1 VLLFLFLFILLA
13 YKAFPQDAAA
23 KPGKAA
29 GPNVVAQSPAQAK
42 QLFPYPI
49 ITRTLPNGL
58 RVTVVPAHEFKDA
71 VTFASVVMAG
81 SRNEVHKGKTGLAH
95 LFEHIMFLH
104 EHGGKPGGYEAE
116 MQRMGVDNNAFTD
129 YDMTFYHPTTFTR
142 NLFSQAGPNGERLPG
157 VIELES
163 ERFKGL
169 KLDKKKFQTEAG
181 AVLGEYRRIFSFPE
195 EKMIEDLSPLAF
207 PTHPY
212 GHTVI
217 GYRDD
222 VEKMPEAWDVAWEF
236 YRNYYTPASVAI
248 IVVGDVEPEQVFAEV
263 HKYYS
268 DWKAVTPPIIPA
280 ESAPDGEKTVHVKWE
295 SDVSPK
301 LMVGYH
307 TPAMKPGTKE
317 SAVGV
322 VLGELLTSRSA
333 PLFQKL
339 RYQKQTATDFG
350 MFSSPDST
358 DSHLMLLSADLVQ
371 ERFQKDG
378 DKYVQEVRQ
387 DMIDGIEALQH
398 FSTEPGA
405 AKTLAVVKSK
415 VKNDF
420 LAGMSN
426 TLSIA
431 TTMGAFYRYQQDAH
445 AIDKTFTALQ
455 TLTPKDIDDYAKKYF
470 IAKGRVTATLWHDAA
485 PAADATKK
493 EGK

>member
-1 VLLFLFLFILLA
+1 
-13 YKAFPQDAAA
+13 
-23 KPGKAA
+23 
-29 GPNVVAQSPAQAK
+29 
-42 QLFPYPI
+42 
-49 ITRTLPNGL
+49 
-58 RVTVVPAHEFKDA
+58 
-71 VTFASVVMAG
+71 
-81 SRNEVHKGKTGLAH
+81 
-95 LFEHIMFLH
+95 
-104 EHGGKPGGYEAE
+104 
-116 MQRMGVDNNAFTD
+116 
-129 YDMTFYHPTTFTR
+129 
-142 NLFSQAGPNGERLPG
+142 
-157 VIELES
+157 
-163 ERFKGL
+163 L

-195 EKMIEDLSPLAF
+195 EKMIEDLSPVAF

-248 IVVGDVEPEQVFAEV
+248 IVVGDVDPEQVFTEV
-263 HKYYS
+263 HKYYA
-268 DWKAVTPPIIPA
+268 DWKPVAPPMIPA
-280 ESAPDGEKTVHVKWE
+280 EAAPDGEKTVHVKWE

-307 TPAMKPGTKE
+307 TPAMKPGAKE

-322 VLGELLTSRSA
+322 VLTELLTSRSA

-339 RYQKQTATDFG
+339 RYQKQTATDFA

-358 DSHLMLLSADLVQ
+358 DPHLMLLSADLVQ

-378 DKYVQEVRQ
+378 EKYVEEVRQ
-387 DMIDGIEALQH
+387 DIIGGIEALQH
-398 FSTEPGA
+398 FSSEPGA

-431 TTMGAFYRYQQDAH
+431 TTMGAYYRFEQDPH

-455 TLTPKDIDDYAKKYF
+455 TLTPKDIDDYAKRYF
-470 IAKGRVTATLWHDAA
+470 IEKGRVTATLWRDAA
-485 PAADATKK
+485 TAADPTKK

>member
-1 VLLFLFLFILLA
+1 
-13 YKAFPQDAAA
+13 
-23 KPGKAA
+23 
-29 GPNVVAQSPAQAK
+29 
-42 QLFPYPI
+42 
-49 ITRTLPNGL
+49 
-58 RVTVVPAHEFKDA
+58 
-71 VTFASVVMAG
+71 
-81 SRNEVHKGKTGLAH
+81 
-95 LFEHIMFLH
+95 
-104 EHGGKPGGYEAE
+104 
-116 MQRMGVDNNAFTD
+116 
-129 YDMTFYHPTTFTR
+129 
-142 NLFSQAGPNGERLPG
+142 
-157 VIELES
+157 
-163 ERFKGL
+163 L
-169 KLDKKKFQTEAG
+169 KLDQKRFQTEAG

-195 EKMIEDLSPLAF
+195 EKMIEDLSPVAF

-236 YRNYYTPASVAI
+236 YRNYYTPASVAL
-248 IVVGDVEPEQVFAEV
+248 IVVGDVDPDQVFAEV
-263 HKYYS
+263 HKYYA
-268 DWKAVTPPIIPA
+268 DWKAVTPPVIPA
-280 ESAPDGEKTVHVKWE
+280 EAAPSGEKTVHVKWE

-317 SAVGV
+317 SAIGV
-322 VLGELLTSRSA
+322 VLNELLTSRSA

-350 MFSSPDST
+350 MFASPDST
-358 DSHLMLLSADLVQ
+358 DAHWMLLSADLVQ

-387 DMIDGIEALQH
+387 DMIDGVEALQH
-398 FSTEPGA
+398 FSQTPGA

-420 LAGMSN
+420 FAGMNN

-431 TTMGAFYRYQQDAH
+431 TIMGSYYRFEQDAH
-445 AIDKTFTALQ
+445 AIDMTFTALQ
-455 TLTPKDIDDYAKKYF
+455 SLTPKDIDDYAKKYF
-470 IAKGRVTATLWHDAA
+470 TETGRVTATLWRDADA
-485 PAADATKK
+485 SGDATKK